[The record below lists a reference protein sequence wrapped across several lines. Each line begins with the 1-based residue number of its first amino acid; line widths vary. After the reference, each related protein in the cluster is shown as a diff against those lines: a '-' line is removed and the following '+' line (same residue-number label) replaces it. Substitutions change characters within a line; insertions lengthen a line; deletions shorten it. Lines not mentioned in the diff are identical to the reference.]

1 MTVLKHEVDQ
11 AGYDATPENLRPIY
25 AAVDGQEGAFAIPE
39 PLRGVADAI
48 TGLFGTNNN
57 IRKENKEL
65 LRKGTVDLSALSD
78 YGDNVTTIA
87 ENVAAKMADLEE
99 AATKGDTKA
108 AGQLE
113 KMRTELKAAHAKELE
128 AKDTTIGAL
137 RGTVHKYLVTSGATE
152 ALAAEGGNPEL
163 ALPFVEKNI
172 KVEERDGEFIPV
184 VIDADGDPRI
194 SGGTGQPMTI
204 RELVKEMKGQEKF
217 APLFKSESKGGGGAK
232 PGAPGKPA
240 TPPANAAPIDKIKAG
255 LAARAR

>member
-11 AGYDATPENLRPIY
+11 AGFDATPENLRPMY
-25 AAVDGQEGAFAIPE
+25 AAVDGQEGSYAIPE
-39 PLRGVADAI
+39 ALRGVADAI

-65 LRKGTVDLSALSD
+65 LRKGTVDLSALAD

-87 ENVAAKMADLEE
+87 ENVAAKMAELEE
-99 AATKGDTKA
+99 AATKGDSKA

-113 KMRTELKAAHAKELE
+113 KMRTELKAAHTKELE
-128 AKDTTIGAL
+128 GKDATINAL

-163 ALPFVEKNI
+163 ALPFVERSI

-184 VIDADGDPRI
+184 VVDADGDPRI

-204 RELVKEMKGQEKF
+204 RELVKEMKSNDKY
-217 APLFKSESKGGGGAK
+217 APLFASTAKGGGGAQ
-232 PGAPGKPA
+232 PGKPA
-240 TPPANAAPIDKIKAG
+240 QPPKAKADATPIDKIKAG
-255 LAARAR
+255 LAARK